1 MPHCSAAS
9 MTLAR
14 IRSLL
19 TRETWVCRVSTGC
32 SARGAHL
39 DRLLHHVVEPGVL
52 QRRKDIGDVGQAILR
67 PRLRDDGQAVGP
79 LAAVD
84 LRPAI
89 RRRGR

>member
-19 TRETWVCRVSTGC
+19 TRETWVMTGQD
-32 SARGAHL
+32 RLQPGGAHL
-39 DRLLHHVVEPGVL
+39 DRLLHHVVEPGVF
-52 QRRKDIGDVGQAILR
+52 QRRKDVGDVGQAVLR
-67 PRLRDDGQAVGP
+67 PRLGGDGQAVGP
-79 LAAVD
+79 LAALD
-84 LRPAI
+84 LLPAI